1 MEKEHIL
8 DRIARELFLQEPKEI
23 PESETS
29 TPNKHNLKKPP
40 GLVGEVT
47 EYINSQCLY
56 AREHLAVIAAI
67 TAVGNIGGLN
77 HKLDNGRVSSNIFA
91 FGIAGSGT
99 GKESILQA
107 FNDVHIEA
115 GLSGAVHGKIK
126 SEQEIVRNLLRHQ
139 PSYYNIDELGIFLRQ
154 LAGSHK
160 SGGAAYLQGVIGML
174 MSAYSKASGTMLLSG
189 DVKEEAK
196 ERLYKELANLNKK
209 ADQGIDC
216 QGDIDSLERQIKGL
230 DRGLANPFLSVMG
243 FSTPTTFNESV
254 SFEQITSGF
263 IGRSLIINEPDNNP
277 KAKQRYICPAMPE
290 SLKDQLLFLRAT
302 GDTSKRIES
311 NGQYTIIKTTPE
323 ASEALSEISEWFW
336 QEAEKHTERTGFE
349 AVVRRGYEMV
359 EKISFILS
367 FGGTERGLEAVE
379 WANEYVRRDIE
390 YKTLLAYSNVKEKT
404 DPVESMAAKILCCI
418 DDAGITVGKIVNRYR
433 AKKGIVEQ
441 AISFLESKGRIVAR
455 EVLSAGNNKKT
466 RVLYKA

>member
-1 MEKEHIL
+1 MSEHIL
-8 DRIARELFLQEPKEI
+8 DKIARELFLEEPKDI
-23 PESETS
+23 PETES
-29 TPNKHNLKKPP
+29 TAPSKHNLKKPP
-40 GLVGEVT
+40 GIVGEVT
-47 EYINSQCLY
+47 DYINSQCLY

-67 TAVGNIGGLN
+67 TAVGNIGGLT
-77 HKLDNGRVSSNIFA
+77 HKLDNSRVTSNIFA

-107 FNDVHIEA
+107 FNDIHIEA
-115 GLSGAVHGKIK
+115 ALSGAIHGKIK

-196 ERLYKELANLNKK
+196 ERLYKELAGLNKK
-209 ADQGIDC
+209 ADQGVNC
-216 QGDIDSLERQIKGL
+216 EQDIESLQRQITGL
-230 DRGLANPFLSVMG
+230 DRGLLNPFLSVMG
-243 FSTPTTFNESV
+243 FSTPATFNESV

-277 KAKQRYICPAMPE
+277 KAKKRYECPAIPE
-290 SLKDQLLFLRAT
+290 SLKYKLLYLCST

-311 NGQYTIIKTTPE
+311 IGQYITIKTTPE
-323 ASEALSEISEWFW
+323 ASSLLEEISEWFW

-367 FGGTERGLEAVE
+367 FGGTERCIEAVE

-390 YKTLLAYSNVKEKT
+390 YKTLLAYSNAKEKT

-418 DDAGITVGKIVNRYR
+418 DDAGITVGKITNRYR
-433 AKKGIVEQ
+433 AKRRIVEQ
-441 AISFLESKGRIVAR
+441 AIELLESKGRIVSR
-455 EVLSAGNNKKT
+455 EVLTSGNNKKT
-466 RVLYKA
+466 KVLYKS